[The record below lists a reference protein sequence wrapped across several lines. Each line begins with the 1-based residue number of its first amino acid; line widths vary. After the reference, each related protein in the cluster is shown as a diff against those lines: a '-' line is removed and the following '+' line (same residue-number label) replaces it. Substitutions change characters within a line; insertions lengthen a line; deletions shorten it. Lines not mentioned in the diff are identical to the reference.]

1 MGNIEI
7 TVKTNFKT
15 TLNITKIFKIFKI
28 IFVMFIAAFC
38 TNAENGKIQE
48 LFSTGKSVENFS
60 PKITSEN
67 ASGFRR
73 AI

>member
-1 MGNIEI
+1 MGKIEI

-15 TLNITKIFKIFKI
+15 TLNITKILNIFKI

-48 LFSTGKSVENFS
+48 FFSSGKSVEIFS
-60 PKITSEN
+60 PKVTAEN